1 VYGQREANFDS
12 SAVRYT
18 SPQARRGARVKDRA
32 DMSIGEGQASGLV
45 NGTRTV
51 REATFD
57 VMRHYGMTTIFGNP
71 GSSEIPFL
79 AGLPDD
85 LDFVLALHEGAVVGM
100 ASGYAIGTGQP
111 AFVNLHTAAGLGN
124 ATNAIANARDNRVPL
139 VVVVGQQDRRHMA
152 MAPFLTGRA
161 LERVA
166 GDYPVWSNL
175 PVRPQDVPG
184 AIARAWHEARHGRGP
199 ALVVV
204 PMGDWSEPADDDVPV
219 TAPARLLH
227 TPAVDPTDVSQLA
240 DLIED
245 TKAPAL
251 VVGAGAASPEAWASL
266 VALAERLDCP
276 VWQDPFCYRPGFP
289 QDHRLFAG
297 HLHWRRRLMREE
309 LASQDLVV
317 AVGTWAFRSYMYEP
331 GPIVEPGTHIAVVTD
346 DPEEAHRSPA
356 ALALLGPVAATC
368 RMLADRLRQRSGG
381 APEPFAR
388 PAAPEPPAPG
398 EPLRAAHV
406 LSALAERLPP
416 DVVLMEESPSTR
428 PELLARIPARSPLGF
443 LSVANG
449 ALGFGLSG
457 TIGLGMSMSDRPVLA
472 VLGDGSSMYTI
483 QALWSA
489 AHYRV
494 GVLLIVLSNG
504 RYAVMDELA
513 RNQGEPGAW
522 PAFEELDIA
531 TIANGLGCPSK
542 RVESHDDLIRELD
555 ELIPALAGR
564 GEPLLL
570 EVVIAPE

>member
-1 VYGQREANFDS
+1 VSE
-12 SAVRYT
+12 
-18 SPQARRGARVKDRA
+18 RVEL
-32 DMSIGEGQASGLV
+32 SIGERRASGLM

-85 LDFVLALHEGAVVGM
+85 LEFVLALHEGAVVGM
-100 ASGYAIGTGQP
+100 ATGYAIGTGRP
-111 AFVNLHTAAGLGN
+111 AFVNLHTAPGLGN
-124 ATNAIANARDNRVPL
+124 AINAIANARDNRVPL
-139 VVVVGQQDRRHMA
+139 VVVVGQQDRNHMA

-166 GDYPVWSNL
+166 GEYPVWSSL

-204 PMGDWSEPADDDVPV
+204 PMGDWAEPADEDVTV
-219 TAPARLLH
+219 TAPARLLR
-227 TPAVDPTDVSQLA
+227 TPAVDPADVSELA
-240 DLIED
+240 DLLED
-245 TKAPAL
+245 AESPAL
-251 VVGAGAASPEAWASL
+251 VVGAGAATDEAWEGL

-276 VWQDPFCYRPGFP
+276 VWQDPFCNRPGFP
-289 QDHRLFAG
+289 QDHPLFAG
-297 HLHWRRRLMREE
+297 HLHWRRRLMREQ
-309 LASQDLVV
+309 LSPNDLVV

-331 GPIVEPGTHIAVVTD
+331 GPMVGPGTRVAVVTD

-356 ALALLGPVAATC
+356 DLALVVPIAPTC
-368 RMLADRLRQRSGG
+368 TLLAERLQQRSG
-381 APEPFAR
+381 ASPEPLAR
-388 PAAPEPPAPG
+388 PAAPDPPAPG

-406 LSALAERLPP
+406 LAALAERLPP

-428 PELLARIPARSPLGF
+428 PELLTRIPARSPFGF
-443 LSVANG
+443 VSVANG

-457 TIGLGMSMSDRPVLA
+457 TIGLGMSMPDRPVMA

-489 AHYRV
+489 AHYHV

-504 RYAVMDELA
+504 RYAVMDALA
-513 RNQGEPGAW
+513 RDHGEPGAW
-522 PAFEELDIA
+522 PPFQELNIA
-531 TIANGLGCPSK
+531 TIANGLSCPSK

-555 ELIPALAGR
+555 ELIPTLAGR
-564 GEPLLL
+564 SEPLLL